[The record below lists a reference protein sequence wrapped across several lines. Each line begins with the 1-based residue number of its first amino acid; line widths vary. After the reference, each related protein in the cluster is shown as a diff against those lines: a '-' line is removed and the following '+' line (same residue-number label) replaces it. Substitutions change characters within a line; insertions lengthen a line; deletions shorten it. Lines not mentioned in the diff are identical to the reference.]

1 MKKIALFFVM
11 SYGLLYAASSTSLMY
26 QLYQKGEYT
35 AACEVGFTHLKAFQS
50 NEGYLSLYAFACL
63 KADQLDRLVTPIAL
77 LSNSTEARA
86 NASYFAMV
94 LFQKELLVHALYDNY
109 PLKSIKL
116 PVSSH
121 LLSRVFSLY
130 CANPQAGAAVKEYT
144 DPTNAHQTYKLY
156 PLEVKGKKTIAID
169 EYYDKILTLHHI
181 Y

>member
-1 MKKIALFFVM
+1 MKKIALFFM
-11 SYGLLYAASSTSLMY
+11 MGYGLLYASSASLMY
-26 QLYQKGEYT
+26 QLYQKGDYSSS
-35 AACEVGFTHLKAFQS
+35 CEVGFTHLKAFQS
-50 NEGYLSLYAFACL
+50 NEGYLSLYAFSCL
-63 KADQLDRLVTPIAL
+63 KADQLERLATPMAL

-109 PLKSIKL
+109 PLKSITL

-130 CANPQAGAAVKEYT
+130 CANPQSGVGIKEYA
-144 DPTNAHQTYKLY
+144 DPTNAHQTYKIY
-156 PLEVKGKKTIAID
+156 RLEVKGKKTIAID